1 MCIRDSYRPDLE
13 HLRARSVDLA
23 KIALLD
29 AQAKQAIDTFIN
41 RQGGKLEDYFYL
53 PLRGRNK
60 DIVMV
65 ISSKDGMP
73 VGHISINP
81 WISDYPSAP

>member
-1 MCIRDSYRPDLE
+1 MFGVLLQGQKDLEFRAEFYEPYRPDLE

-41 RQGGKLEDYFYL
+41 RQGG
-53 PLRGRNK
+53 N
-60 DIVMV
+60 
-65 ISSKDGMP
+65 
-73 VGHISINP
+73 
-81 WISDYPSAP
+81 